1 MGEKEEFECMDTSEF
16 KLEQLFGSK
25 TRARLLGLFLS
36 QPKTKFF
43 VRELTR
49 KIDAQ
54 LNSVRRELKNLVE
67 LGAVVEVSDGIDASK
82 KKTLSEK
89 KKYYRA
95 NTDFILFEDLASLFQ
110 KVQILLK
117 QNIVQEIKQHG
128 TVDFFAFT
136 GRFCGVVD
144 QQTDMI
150 IVGSIP
156 EDKLLETIS
165 SFEKEVGHEVN
176 FTLMTKD
183 EFIYRRQLTDRFLTS
198 ILNQKKIV
206 VVDNIGDEE

>member
-1 MGEKEEFECMDTSEF
+1 MGEKEEFDCMDTSEF

-36 QPKTKFF
+36 QPETKFF

-67 LGAVVEVSDGIDASK
+67 LGAVSEVGDGIDPSK
-82 KKTLSEK
+82 KRTLSEK
-89 KKYYRA
+89 KKYYQA
-95 NTDFILFEDLASLFQ
+95 NTDFILFDDLASLFQ

-128 TVDFFAFT
+128 TIDYFAFT
-136 GRFCGVVD
+136 GRFCGVID

-150 IVGSIP
+150 IIGSG
-156 EDKLLETIS
+156 DNTHTI
-165 SFEKEVGHEVN
+165 
-176 FTLMTKD
+176 FTLQAG
-183 EFIYRRQLTDRFLTS
+183 QL
-198 ILNQKKIV
+198 Q
-206 VVDNIGDEE
+206 